1 MNMHTHPVAVAL
13 VCAACASAAAGATE
27 YGDRALAAGCAS
39 CHQPALQA
47 PPPLGGQPFGEL
59 VSKMREFRNGTRS
72 GTVMPQLAKGYTEAQ
87 TEAIARYFSTQPAP
101 R

>member
-87 TEAIARYFSTQPAP
+87 TETIARYFSTQPAP